1 MVGCSRT
8 DSGRRGRDDD
18 EHRALAL
25 GRGALASAI
34 RNGKISSREA
44 TQAVLERL
52 DAVNPTLNAVT
63 VLLADQALAAADRA
77 DAGGAARRAA
87 RPAARRAR
95 DDQGERRSGGRGHD
109 QRRRRLQ
116 GPDRRDRQPAG
127 RGWKRAGAVIVGRT
141 NAPAFSLRWHTDN
154 ELRGRTFNPW
164 ARERT
169 PGGSSGGAAA
179 AVASGIAPLGHGND
193 LGGSVRY
200 PAYCCG
206 IAGIRPTLGRVPA
219 YNGTTLE
226 ERPIGIQLMSVQGP
240 LARRVADVRL
250 GLAAM
255 AARDPRD
262 PWWAPAP
269 LDGPPAA
276 RPIKVALTVDPSGLG
291 VHPDVAAAVRRA
303 GAALA
308 EAGYAVEEVEPP
320 DVAGVAR
327 CWTSIVMNETRHVTQ
342 PVLRQH
348 GGRDLNRSLDFFLAA
363 TPDVDLAGYMK
374 ALGARSKHLRDWTL
388 FLERYPLVVGP
399 VSTEPPFEVGF
410 DTTTAARANEVFTA
424 QRLLVAVNLLGLPA
438 VAVPS
443 GLAGGLPLGV
453 QVIGARYREDLCLDA
468 AEVIEARHGLK
479 TPIEI
484 RWSAAP
490 PDTPQRR

>member
-1 MVGCSRT
+1 MDTELWRWDAV
-8 DSGRRGRDDD
+8 
-18 EHRALAL
+18 ALVAN
-25 GRGALASAI
+25 I
-34 RNGKISSREA
+34 RMGKISSREA
-44 TQAVLERL
+44 TQAVLGRL
-52 DAVNPTLNAVT
+52 EAVNPKLNAVT
-63 VLLADQALAAADRA
+63 VALAEQARAAADRA
-77 DAGGAARRAA
+77 DAAVRRGEPLGPLHGVPVTIKENA
-87 RPAARRAR
+87 
-95 DDQGERRSGGRGHD
+95 DQQGEATANGVVAFKDLVAATDSPQVAD
-109 QRRRRLQ
+109 
-116 GPDRRDRQPAG
+116 
-127 RGWKRAGAVIVGRT
+127 WKRAGAIIVGRT
-141 NAPAFSLRWHTDN
+141 NTPAFSLRWHTDN

-169 PGGSSGGAAA
+169 PGGSSGAA

-219 YNGTTLE
+219 YNATTVDK
-226 ERPIGIQLMSVQGP
+226 RPLGIQLMSVQGP

-255 AARDPRD
+255 AARDARD

-276 RPIKVALTVDPSGLG
+276 RPTKVALTVDPAGLG

-308 EAGYAVEEVEPP
+308 GAGYAVEEVEPP

-327 CWTSIVMNETRHVTQ
+327 CWTAIVMNETRHVTQ

-348 GGRDLNRSLDFFLAA
+348 GGADLNRSLDFFLAA

-374 ALGARSKHLRDWTL
+374 ALGERTRHVRDWML

-410 DTTTAARANEVFTA
+410 DTTTAERAGEVFAA
-424 QRLLVAVNLLGLPA
+424 QRLLIAVNLLGLPA
-438 VAVPS
+438 VAVPT
-443 GLAGGLPLGV
+443 GIAGGLPLGV
-453 QVIGARYREDLCLDA
+453 QVIGSRYREDLCLDA
-468 AEVIEARHGLK
+468 AEVIEARHGLP
-479 TPIEI
+479 TPIDPA
-484 RWSAAP
+484 R
-490 PDTPQRR
+490 